1 RVGRGADA
9 LEERL
14 LELRVVEE
22 AAAGARVT
30 DAEAFIDDTEAAPGE
45 ACVTADDD
53 DRARAH
59 VLLLA
64 EHVRDAFVAVV
75 RERFRRMLEQA
86 GFLAGLRGRDGGRQV
101 DEPFRVDGEAADH
114 LERGYRVFLAD
125 GDATREPGRDQ
136 ALAEHVL

>member
-1 RVGRGADA
+1 GADA

-22 AAAGARVT
+22 ASAGARVT
-30 DAEAFIDDTEAAPGE
+30 DAEAFIDDAEAAPSDVFV
-45 ACVTADDD
+45 AANDD

-64 EHVRDAFVAVV
+64 DHARDAFVAVV
-75 RERFRRMLEQA
+75 RERFRRMLDQA
-86 GFLAGLRGRDGGRQV
+86 GLLARLRGRDGGRQV

-114 LERGYRVFLAD
+114 LERGDRVFLAD
-125 GDATREPGRDQ
+125 RDATREPGRD
-136 ALAEHVL
+136 